1 MLPAEL
7 LQYTQHSGQAYP
19 RFLKPE
25 RGLPWAERVLETLS
39 AHRGKA
45 RGEFD
50 EALLSLEG
58 DSPDYRVVRGL
69 AHLALAEATLEVQSS
84 LAPETLRREA
94 FALAAQR
101 GYGEQEASAVLG
113 ELAHKYDLEAE
124 ALREALYADLP
135 EREVLTALPDLT
147 PAALLD
153 RYQLAQAQGLLYYA
167 TELVIQA
174 HRNTSGEYKKLFRFL
189 KFYGLMYA
197 VEGDLDTGYRIH
209 VDGPASLFAQ
219 TRRYGVRMAAFLPA
233 LLHVTK
239 WELEARLHLKGQET
253 RYTLTSEAGLVSR
266 YRRPP
271 EFDSLLEK
279 AFFKRWARL
288 ETPWVLEREVE
299 IIDLKGTV
307 FLPDF
312 ALRHPD
318 GRTVYVEIVG
328 FWHPDYLKRKF
339 EKVRRAGLPNLI
351 LAVSKRLKVGEGD
364 LEGLPGPVVFFKRK
378 LDPGKV
384 WEVAEGLGTG
394 NSR

>member
-1 MLPAEL
+1 MLPADL
-7 LQYTQHSGQAYP
+7 LQYTLHFGQAYP

-39 AHRGKA
+39 AHRGKM
-45 RGEFD
+45 RGELD

-69 AHLALAEATLEVQSS
+69 ARLALAEATLEVQSPV
-84 LAPETLRREA
+84 APEALRREA

-101 GYGEQEASAVLG
+101 GYGERETGAVLG
-113 ELAHKYDLEAE
+113 ELAQKYELEAE
-124 ALREALYADLP
+124 TLREVLYADLP
-135 EREVLTALPDLT
+135 EREVLTALPELT

-167 TELVIQA
+167 TELLLQA

-219 TRRYGVRMAAFLPA
+219 TRRYGVRMATFLPA

-239 WELEARLHLKGQET
+239 WELEARLYLRGQET
-253 RYTLTSEAGLVSR
+253 RYALTSEARLVSH
-266 YRRPP
+266 YSRPP
-271 EFDSLLEK
+271 EFDSLLEE

-288 ETPWVLEREVE
+288 ETPWTLEREVE

-351 LAVSKRLKVGEGD
+351 LAVSERLKVGEGD
-364 LEGLPGPVVFFKRK
+364 LEGLPGPVVFFKGK

-384 WEVAEGLGTG
+384 REVAEGLGTV
-394 NSR
+394 

>member
-1 MLPAEL
+1 MLPTDL

-19 RFLKPE
+19 RFLQPE
-25 RGLPWAERVLETLS
+25 RGLPWAEQVLDILK
-39 AHRGKA
+39 AHRGKM
-45 RGEFD
+45 RGELD

-58 DSPDYRVVRGL
+58 DSPDYRIVRGL
-69 AHLALAEATLEVQSS
+69 AHLALAEATLEAQS
-84 LAPETLRREA
+84 PVPPGTLRREA

-101 GYGEQEASAVLG
+101 GYGERETGAVLG

-124 ALREALYADLP
+124 TLRGVLYADLP

-147 PAALLD
+147 PAALLE

-167 TELVIQA
+167 TAL
-174 HRNTSGEYKKLFRFL
+174 HTSGEYKKLFRFL

-233 LLHVTK
+233 LLHVTR
-239 WELEARLHLKGQET
+239 WELEAHLYLKGQET
-253 RYTLTSEAGLVSR
+253 RYTLTSEARLVSH
-266 YRRPP
+266 YSRPP
-271 EFDSLLEK
+271 EFDSLLEE
-279 AFFKRWARL
+279 AFFKRWVRL
-288 ETPWVLEREVE
+288 ETPWALEREVE

-318 GRTVYVEIVG
+318 GRTVYVEIIG

-351 LAVSKRLKVGEGD
+351 LAVSERLKVGEGD
-364 LEGLPGPVVFFKRK
+364 LEGLPGPVVFFKGK

-394 NSR
+394 

>member
-7 LQYTQHSGQAYP
+7 LQYMQHSGQAYP

-39 AHRGKA
+39 AHRGRT
-45 RGEFD
+45 RGELD
-50 EALLSLEG
+50 EAFLSLEG

-69 AHLALAEATLEVQSS
+69 AHLALAEATLEVQSPV
-84 LAPETLRREA
+84 APENLRREA
-94 FALAAQR
+94 FALAAQT
-101 GYGEQEASAVLG
+101 GYGEREAGAVLG

-124 ALREALYADLP
+124 ALREVLYADLP

-147 PAALLD
+147 PAALLE
-153 RYQLAQAQGLLYYA
+153 RYELAQAQGLLYYA
-167 TELVIQA
+167 TELIIQA
-174 HRNTSGEYKKLFRFL
+174 HRNTSGEYKKLFRFF

-197 VEGDLDTGYRIH
+197 VEGDLDIGYRIH

-239 WELEARLHLKGQET
+239 WELEARLYLKGQEA
-253 RYTLTSEAGLVSR
+253 RYTLTSEAKLVSH
-266 YRRPP
+266 YSRPP
-271 EFDSLLEK
+271 EFDSLLEE

-288 ETPWVLEREVE
+288 ETPWTLEREVE

-312 ALRHPD
+312 ALRHSD
-318 GRTVYVEIVG
+318 GRIVYVEIVG
-328 FWHPDYLKRKF
+328 FWHPDYLKRKL

-351 LAVSKRLKVGEGD
+351 LAVSQRLKVGEGE
-364 LEGLPGPVVFFKRK
+364 LEGLPGPVVFFKGK

-384 WEVAEGLGTG
+384 LEVTEGLGTE
-394 NSR
+394 

>member
-19 RFLKPE
+19 RFLKLE
-25 RGLPWAERVLETLS
+25 RGLPWAERVLETLR
-39 AHRGKA
+39 AHRGKT
-45 RGEFD
+45 RGEID

-69 AHLALAEATLEVQSS
+69 AHLALAEATLEVQSPV
-84 LAPETLRREA
+84 APEALRREA
-94 FALAAQR
+94 FTLAAQR
-101 GYGEQEASAVLG
+101 GYGEREAGAVLG
-113 ELAHKYDLEAE
+113 ELAQKYELEAE
-124 ALREALYADLP
+124 ALREVLYADLP
-135 EREVLTALPDLT
+135 EREVLTALPELT
-147 PAALLD
+147 PAALLE

-167 TELVIQA
+167 TEMVIQA

-239 WELEARLHLKGQET
+239 WELRAHLYLKGQET
-253 RYTLTSEAGLVSR
+253 RYTLTSEARLVSH
-266 YRRPP
+266 YSRPP
-271 EFDSLLEK
+271 AFDSLLEE

-318 GRTVYVEIVG
+318 RRTVYVEIVG

-351 LAVSKRLKVGEGD
+351 LAVSERLKVGEGD
-364 LEGLPGPVVFFKRK
+364 LEGLPGPVVFFKGK

-384 WEVAEGLGTG
+384 LEVTESLGAG
-394 NSR
+394 

>member
-19 RFLKPE
+19 RFLQPD
-25 RGLPWAERVLETLS
+25 RGLPWAERVLTTLG
-39 AHRGKA
+39 AHLGKT
-45 RGEFD
+45 RGELG

-58 DSPDYRVVRGL
+58 DSPDYRIVRGL
-69 AHLALAEATLEVQSS
+69 AHIALEEAMLEVQS
-84 LAPETLRREA
+84 PMEPGTLRREV
-94 FALAAQR
+94 FTLAAQR
-101 GYGEQEASAVLG
+101 GYGEREASAVLV

-124 ALREALYADLP
+124 ALQGVLYADLP
-135 EREVLTALPDLT
+135 EHEVLTSLPDLT

-153 RYQLAQAQGLLYYA
+153 RYKLAQAQGLLYYA
-167 TELVIQA
+167 TELLIQA
-174 HRNTSGEYKKLFRFL
+174 HRNISGEYKKLFRFL

-253 RYTLTSEAGLVSR
+253 RYTLTSEVRLVSH
-266 YRRPP
+266 YFKPP
-271 EFDSLLEK
+271 EFDSLLEE

-288 ETPWVLEREVE
+288 ESPWALEREVE
-299 IIDLKGTV
+299 VIDLKGTV

-328 FWHPDYLKRKF
+328 FWHPHYLKRKL

-351 LAVSKRLKVGEGD
+351 LAVSERLQVEEGA
-364 LEGLPGPVVFFKRK
+364 LEGLPGPVVFFKGK

-384 WEVAEGLGTG
+384 LDVTEGLGTG
-394 NSR
+394 

>member
-1 MLPAEL
+1 MLPADL
-7 LQYTQHSGQAYP
+7 LQYTLHFGQAYP

-25 RGLPWAERVLETLS
+25 RGLPWAEWVLETLS
-39 AHRGKA
+39 AHRGRM
-45 RGEFD
+45 RGELD

-69 AHLALAEATLEVQSS
+69 ARLALAEATLEVQSPV
-84 LAPETLRREA
+84 APEALRREA

-101 GYGEQEASAVLG
+101 GYGERETGAVLG
-113 ELAHKYDLEAE
+113 ELAQKYELEAE
-124 ALREALYADLP
+124 TLREVLYADLP
-135 EREVLTALPDLT
+135 EREVLTALPELT

-167 TELVIQA
+167 TELLLQA

-219 TRRYGVRMAAFLPA
+219 TRRYGVRMATFLPA

-239 WELEARLHLKGQET
+239 WELEARLYLRGQDT
-253 RYTLTSEAGLVSR
+253 RYALTSEARLVSR
-266 YRRPP
+266 YSRPP
-271 EFDSLLEK
+271 EFDSLLEE

-288 ETPWVLEREVE
+288 ETPWTLEREVE

-351 LAVSKRLKVGEGD
+351 LAVSEQLKVGEGD
-364 LEGLPGPVVFFKRK
+364 LESLPGPVVFFKGK
-378 LDPGKV
+378 LDPGRV
-384 WEVAEGLGTG
+384 LEVAEGLGIG
-394 NSR
+394 

>member
-19 RFLKPE
+19 RFLQPE
-25 RGLPWAERVLETLS
+25 RGLPWAERVLAALR
-39 AHRGKA
+39 AHRGRT
-45 RGEFD
+45 RGEID

-69 AHLALAEATLEVQSS
+69 AHLALAEATLEVQSPV
-84 LAPETLRREA
+84 APEALRREA
-94 FALAAQR
+94 FTLAAQR
-101 GYGEQEASAVLG
+101 GYGEREAKAVLG
-113 ELAHKYDLEAE
+113 ELSHKYDLEAE
-124 ALREALYADLP
+124 ALREVLYADLP
-135 EREVLTALPDLT
+135 EREVLTALPDFA
-147 PAALLD
+147 PAALLE

-167 TELVIQA
+167 TGLLIQA
-174 HRNTSGEYKKLFRFL
+174 HRNTSGEYKKLFRFF

-239 WELEARLHLKGQET
+239 WELRAHLYLKGQET
-253 RYTLTSEAGLVSR
+253 RYTLTSEARLVSH
-266 YRRPP
+266 YSRPP
-271 EFDSLLEK
+271 AFDSLLEE

-288 ETPWVLEREVE
+288 KTPWTLEREVE

-351 LAVSKRLKVGEGD
+351 LAVSKRLQVGEGD
-364 LEGLPGPVVFFKRK
+364 LSKF
-378 LDPGKV
+378 
-384 WEVAEGLGTG
+384 
-394 NSR
+394 